1 MSAFPRAPLS
11 PREKEAVSTQ
21 LYDHGNS
28 LLKAGIHVEL
38 TWDFNTL
45 KSANRIATQKGGIP
59 LMPLFDPDRTELG
72 ARNAFA
78 LIGRID
84 GATVCTMAGVLRH
97 VDVGLQDALED
108 LTLLYDRAA
117 LDLGPDAWCEVD
129 ADGLNDIRGRVLML
143 GALWRDPALRAAA
156 NASAVGEHLFAMA
169 VLNGYRI
176 HKPNY
181 FAGMMAAGDVE
192 WLGYDKE
199 RFRQFHH
206 GVRYVDSDWPHTDAS
221 TRSALVTMSRARMKT
236 MFLGLPAI

>member
-11 PREKEAVSTQ
+11 PREKEAVGAQ

-28 LLKAGIHVEL
+28 LLKAGIHIEL

-45 KSANRIATQKGGIP
+45 KSANRLAIQKGGIP
-59 LMPLFDPDRTELG
+59 LMPLFDPDRTELA

-84 GATVCTMAGVLRH
+84 GATVCTMAGVLRY

-117 LDLGPDAWCEVD
+117 LDQAPDAWCEVD

-143 GALWRDPALRAAA
+143 GALWRDPGLKTAA
-156 NASAVGEHLFAMA
+156 NAGAVGEHLFAMA

-176 HKPNY
+176 YKPNY

-206 GVRYVDSDWPHTDAS
+206 GVRYVDSDWPHTDAN
-221 TRSALVTMSRARMKT
+221 TRSALVTMSRARMKA